1 MRPHRHLRRR
11 RQRRR
16 LLSKRLA
23 QTGYRGHRCARPH
36 EPVVELD
43 CTRAPPD
50 ARAFFDAFVRRLPG
64 AVELDHRLVGPGAA
78 VAPVARLRQ
87 PLGEQPAALAP
98 AAQVAVR
105 AHRWMLVVRRL

>member
-50 ARAFFDAFVRRLPG
+50 ARAFFDAFVRRLP
-64 AVELDHRLVGPGAA
+64 L
-78 VAPVARLRQ
+78 
-87 PLGEQPAALAP
+87 
-98 AAQVAVR
+98 
-105 AHRWMLVVRRL
+105 